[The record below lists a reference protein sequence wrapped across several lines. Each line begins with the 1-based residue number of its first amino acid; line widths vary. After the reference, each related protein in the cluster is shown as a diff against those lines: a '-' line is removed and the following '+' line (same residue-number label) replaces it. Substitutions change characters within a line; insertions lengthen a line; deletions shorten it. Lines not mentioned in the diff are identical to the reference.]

1 VATQSELI
9 ADLED
14 FLDNLSANRGGSDH
28 TVSAYRSDLLQ
39 AVEYFESKDFTKW
52 LDLTDSV
59 IFGYQATL
67 GPPMATSTA
76 RRKMSSLR
84 SLIKFLQKTRQG
96 KIGNLPETGG
106 YRRERALPKALSEVE
121 LRKLLESMDCTT
133 PQGLRD
139 RALFELIYGAGL
151 RITEAISLRTEQIDR
166 EREAIVVTGKRGK
179 TRWIP
184 LPEQTLGWINLYLA
198 ESRPLLSK
206 RTSPYII
213 VSNRGNQ
220 MNRSVAFLNLEKYQ
234 KLAGIGADVTPHI
247 LRHSYAVHL
256 LRGGAD
262 LRAVQELLGHES
274 IGTTQVYTQLE
285 LEQVISA
292 HQKAHPRQ

>member
-121 LRKLLESMDCTT
+121 LTKLLESMDCTT

-139 RALFELIYGAGL
+139 RALFELLYGAGL

-184 LPEQTLGWINLYLA
+184 LPEQTLVWINLYLA

>member
-1 VATQSELI
+1 MATQSELI

-121 LRKLLESMDCTT
+121 LTKLLESMDCTT

-184 LPEQTLGWINLYLA
+184 LPEQTLVWINLYLA

>member
-106 YRRERALPKALSEVE
+106 YRWERALPKALSEVD
-121 LRKLLESMDCTT
+121 LTKLLESMDCTT

-184 LPEQTLGWINLYLA
+184 LPEQTLIWINLYLA

>member
-1 VATQSELI
+1 MATQSELI

-39 AVEYFESKDFTKW
+39 AAEYFESKEFTKW
-52 LDLTDSV
+52 LELTDSV
-59 IFGYQATL
+59 IFCYQATL

-84 SLIKFLQKTRQG
+84 SLIKFLQRSRQG

-106 YRRERALPKALSEVE
+106 YRRERALPKALSEVD
-121 LRKLLESMDCTT
+121 LTKLLESMDCTT

-184 LPEQTLGWINLYLA
+184 LPEQTLIWINRYLA

-206 RTSPYII
+206 RTSPYMI

-274 IGTTQVYTQLE
+274 IGTTQVYTQIE

>member
-121 LRKLLESMDCTT
+121 LTKLLESMDCTT

-184 LPEQTLGWINLYLA
+184 LPEQTLVWINLYLA

-234 KLAGIGADVTPHI
+234 KLAGVGADVTPHI

>member
-39 AVEYFESKDFTKW
+39 AIEYFESKDFTKW

-121 LRKLLESMDCTT
+121 LTKLLESMDCTT

-184 LPEQTLGWINLYLA
+184 LPEQTLVWINLYLA

>member
-84 SLIKFLQKTRQG
+84 SLIKFLQRSRQG

-121 LRKLLESMDCTT
+121 LTKLLESMDCTT

-184 LPEQTLGWINLYLA
+184 LPEQTLVWINLYLA

>member
-106 YRRERALPKALSEVE
+106 YRWERALPKALSEVD
-121 LRKLLESMDCTT
+121 LTKLLESMDCTT

-184 LPEQTLGWINLYLA
+184 LPDQTLIWINLYLA

>member
-1 VATQSELI
+1 MATQSELI

-84 SLIKFLQKTRQG
+84 SLIKFLQRSRQG

-121 LRKLLESMDCTT
+121 LTKLLESMDCTT

-184 LPEQTLGWINLYLA
+184 LPEQTLVWINLYLA

>member
-1 VATQSELI
+1 MATQSELI

-39 AVEYFESKDFTKW
+39 AIEYFESKDFTKW

-121 LRKLLESMDCTT
+121 LTKLLESMDCTT

-184 LPEQTLGWINLYLA
+184 LPEQTLVWINLYLA

>member
-1 VATQSELI
+1 MATQSELI

-39 AVEYFESKDFTKW
+39 AAEYFESKGFTKW
-52 LDLTDSV
+52 LELTDSV

-121 LRKLLESMDCTT
+121 LTKLLESMDCTT
-133 PQGLRD
+133 PEGLRD

-184 LPEQTLGWINLYLA
+184 LPEQTLFWINRYLA
-198 ESRPLLSK
+198 ESRSLLSK
-206 RTSPYII
+206 RISPYLI

-292 HQKAHPRQ
+292 HQKAHPRR

>member
-106 YRRERALPKALSEVE
+106 YRRERALPKALSEVD
-121 LRKLLESMDCTT
+121 LTKLLESMDCTT

-184 LPEQTLGWINLYLA
+184 LPEQTLIWINLYLA

>member
-1 VATQSELI
+1 MATQSELI

-106 YRRERALPKALSEVE
+106 YRWERALPKALSEVD
-121 LRKLLESMDCTT
+121 LTKLLESMDCTT

-184 LPEQTLGWINLYLA
+184 LPEQTLIWINLYLA

>member
-1 VATQSELI
+1 MATQSELI
-9 ADLED
+9 EDIED

-39 AVEYFESKDFTKW
+39 AADFFGSRGLTKW
-52 LDLTDSV
+52 LELTDSG
-59 IFGYQATL
+59 IFGFQATL

-84 SLIKFLQKTRQG
+84 SLIKFLQKSKQG
-96 KIGNLPETGG
+96 KIGNLPDTGG
-106 YRRERALPKALSEVE
+106 YRRERALPKALSEKE
-121 LRKLLESMDCTT
+121 LNALLESMDYTT
-133 PQGLRD
+133 APGLRD
-139 RALFELIYGAGL
+139 RAMFELIYGAGL
-151 RITEAISLRTEQIDR
+151 RVTEAISLRMEQIDR
-166 EREAIVVTGKRGK
+166 DREAIVVTGKRGK

-184 LPEQTLGWINLYLA
+184 LPEQTLNWINRYVLEARPQLA
-198 ESRPLLSK
+198 K
-206 RTSPYII
+206 RTSPYLIL
-213 VSNRGNQ
+213 SNRGNQ
-220 MNRSVAFLNLEKYQ
+220 LNRSVAFMNLERYQ
-234 KLAGIGADVTPHI
+234 KIAGIGADVTPHI

-285 LEQVISA
+285 LEQVITA
-292 HQKAHPRQ
+292 HQKAHPRR

>member
-121 LRKLLESMDCTT
+121 LTKLLESMDCTT

-184 LPEQTLGWINLYLA
+184 LPEQTLVWINLYLA

>member
-84 SLIKFLQKTRQG
+84 SLIKFLQKTRRG

-121 LRKLLESMDCTT
+121 LTKLLESMDCTT

-166 EREAIVVTGKRGK
+166 EKEAIVVTGKRGK

-184 LPEQTLGWINLYLA
+184 LPEQTLVWINRYLA
-198 ESRPLLSK
+198 ESRPLLSN
-206 RTSPYII
+206 RISPYMI

>member
-1 VATQSELI
+1 MATQSELI

-121 LRKLLESMDCTT
+121 LTKLLESMDCTT

-139 RALFELIYGAGL
+139 RALFELLYGAGL

-184 LPEQTLGWINLYLA
+184 LPEQTLVWINLYLA

>member
-1 VATQSELI
+1 MATQSELI

-121 LRKLLESMDCTT
+121 LTKLLESMDCTT

-184 LPEQTLGWINLYLA
+184 LPEQTLVWINLYLA

-234 KLAGIGADVTPHI
+234 KLAGVGADVTPHI

>member
-1 VATQSELI
+1 MATQSELI

-121 LRKLLESMDCTT
+121 LTKLLESMDCTT

-151 RITEAISLRTEQIDR
+151 RITEAISLRAEQIDR

-184 LPEQTLGWINLYLA
+184 LPEQTLVWINLYLA

>member
-1 VATQSELI
+1 MATQSELI

-39 AVEYFESKDFTKW
+39 AAEYFESKQFTKW
-52 LDLTDSV
+52 LELTDSV

-84 SLIKFLQKTRQG
+84 SLIKFLQKTRHG

-106 YRRERALPKALSEVE
+106 YRRERALPKALSEFE
-121 LRKLLESMDCTT
+121 LTKLLESMDCTT

-184 LPEQTLGWINLYLA
+184 LPEQTLIWINRYLA
-198 ESRPLLSK
+198 ESRPLLLK
-206 RTSPYII
+206 RTSPYMI

-234 KLAGIGADVTPHI
+234 KLAGVGADVTPHI

-292 HQKAHPRQ
+292 HQKAHPRR

>member
-39 AVEYFESKDFTKW
+39 AAEYFESKEFTKW
-52 LDLTDSV
+52 LELTDSV
-59 IFGYQATL
+59 IFCYQATL

-84 SLIKFLQKTRQG
+84 SLIKFLQRSRQG

-106 YRRERALPKALSEVE
+106 YRRERALPKALSEVD
-121 LRKLLESMDCTT
+121 LTKLLESMDCTT

-184 LPEQTLGWINLYLA
+184 LPEQTLIWINRYLA

-206 RTSPYII
+206 RTSPYMI

-274 IGTTQVYTQLE
+274 IGTTQVYTQIE

>member
-1 VATQSELI
+1 MATQSELI

-84 SLIKFLQKTRQG
+84 SLIKFLQKTRRG

-121 LRKLLESMDCTT
+121 LTKLLESMDCTT

-166 EREAIVVTGKRGK
+166 EKEAIVVTGKRGK

-184 LPEQTLGWINLYLA
+184 LPEQTLVWINRYLA
-198 ESRPLLSK
+198 ESRPLLSN
-206 RTSPYII
+206 RISPYMI